1 MTLGDRER
9 AFLKEHRA
17 AAMVTLREDGTP
29 HAVRVGVVLVDGKLW
44 SSGRRDRVRTAHLRR
59 DPRATL
65 FVFGPGWDY
74 LTLEATVTILDGPE
88 VPEMSLTLF
97 REMQRR
103 MPNAAS
109 SGNVMWGGEEKTP
122 EEFVRIMEEEGRVIY
137 EFDVKRSY
145 GLT

>member
-1 MTLGDRER
+1 
-9 AFLKEHRA
+9 
-17 AAMVTLREDGTP
+17 MVTLREDGTP
-29 HAVRVGVVLVDGKLW
+29 HAVRVGVILVDGKLW

-65 FVFGPGWDY
+65 FVFGPEWDY
-74 LTLEATVTILDGPE
+74 LTLEATVTILDAPD
-88 VPEMSLTLF
+88 VPHMSLRLF

-103 MPNAAS
+103 MPNAPS

-122 EEFVRIMEEEGRVIY
+122 EEFVPIMEEEGRLIY